1 MNSSAE
7 AYNVGCETGN
17 NAARVSSFE
26 FQNMTQEGRRRHEKM
41 PSIEIESYRSID
53 SMSSDYAD
61 STVENGIKAFHF
73 FAKENTTRINIGK
86 QKQVSW
92 AKNMKAQ
99 LKKTNSLNKNNNT
112 TNNAAPAEKKDSKLT
127 LFLAKTEPEE

>member
-1 MNSSAE
+1 MGLPFQDIMNSSAE
-7 AYNVGCETGN
+7 AYNL
-17 NAARVSSFE
+17 NASGENFNSATHVSGFE
-26 FQNMTQEGRRRHEKM
+26 FQNINQEARKSLRRNIVNEKL

-86 QKQVSW
+86 
-92 AKNMKAQ
+92 
-99 LKKTNSLNKNNNT
+99 
-112 TNNAAPAEKKDSKLT
+112 
-127 LFLAKTEPEE
+127 